1 MTTGAEQAAIAL
13 EAVGADRVFC
23 ITGAGDLALVDAIA
37 HLTKIE
43 LVYSHHEQ
51 AAVMEANGYARTSG
65 KVGVALVTTGGG
77 AANTTTGL
85 LSAQLDSVPVVV
97 IAGNESLLNIQAM
110 EGLRAYGVQG
120 FDSVAVAKPVV
131 KHAVRLQ
138 DPDEVG
144 QAIIAAFAEA
154 QAGRPGAVFVEI
166 PMDIQRRP
174 AKAMQPVT
182 GEFGYSVPVNSYS
195 TTAPGTKVDQLVAKL
210 AQAERPILYVGN
222 GARIDSSAEQVLR
235 FAEQH
240 GIPFALSWSALD
252 LAPNTHPLNLGRI
265 GIYGDRA
272 SNILLQK
279 SDLIL
284 ALGTRL
290 AIPQVGYDKVD
301 FGRLASKWV
310 VDIDAGELEKFPAD
324 GWHPIHAS
332 VSDFMAKLA
341 SESAAVSLHDY
352 TDWRSEISRVWAALP
367 REEQAGPGVP
377 DGYVHSL
384 DVILAINDFAAAD
397 AVICTDVGAPLLNGH
412 YALDAGEQRTIFT
425 SQGLGEMGFGLPGA
439 IGAYFGDTS
448 RQLLC
453 LNTDGAIMFNLQE
466 LQVVRHHAIPMK
478 LFIFNNS
485 GYSMIRISQNNLFE
499 GRIEGSD
506 TDKGISFPDF
516 ADLAHT
522 FGFRH
527 TALNSIDMVR
537 DALPGLLSSP
547 HAELIEIVMSPD
559 QAYFPRLG
567 TGKKADGSLVSPPIE
582 DLTPLISIELLE
594 EMLGYQPSAASF
606 EVRGLR

>member
-1 MTTGAEQAAIAL
+1 MSTGSEQAALAL
-13 EAVGADRVFC
+13 ELLGVNRVFC
-23 ITGAGDLALVDAIA
+23 ITGAGDLALVDAISR
-37 HLTKIE
+37 LTKIE

-77 AANTTTGL
+77 ASNTTTGL
-85 LSAQLDSVPVVV
+85 LSAHLDSVPVVV

-110 EGLRAYGVQG
+110 DGMRAYGVQG

-131 KHAVRLQ
+131 KYAVRVQ
-138 DPDEVG
+138 DPDDVG
-144 QAIIAAFAEA
+144 QSITAAFAEA
-154 QAGRPGAVFVEI
+154 QAGRPGPVFIEI
-166 PMDIQRRP
+166 PMDIQRRV
-174 AKAMQPVT
+174 AKPTPPVT
-182 GEFGYSVPVNSYS
+182 GEFGYSVPANSYS
-195 TTAPGTKVDQLVAKL
+195 TAAAESKVEQFL
-210 AQAERPILYVGN
+210 AALIQAECPILYIGN
-222 GARIDSSAEQVLR
+222 GVRIDSSADQVLR
-235 FAEQH
+235 FAERH

-252 LAPNTHPLNLGRI
+252 LAPNAHPLNLGRI

-272 SNILLQK
+272 ANILLQK
-279 SDLIL
+279 ADLVL

-290 AIPQVGYDKVD
+290 AIPQVGYDKAD
-301 FGRLASKWV
+301 FGRQASKWV
-310 VDIDAGELEKFPAD
+310 VDIDPSELTKFPNEN
-324 GWHPIHAS
+324 WHPVHAT
-332 VSDFMAKLA
+332 VSNFMTSLVDA
-341 SESAAVSLHDY
+341 SDSAQFRDY
-352 TDWRSEISRVWAALP
+352 STWRAEIARVWSALP
-367 REEQAGPGVP
+367 RHEQAGPGVP
-377 DGYVHSL
+377 DGFVHSL
-384 DVILAINDFAAAD
+384 DVILAINDLAAEN

-439 IGAYFGDTS
+439 IGAYFGDTN

-466 LQVVRHHAIPMK
+466 LQVVRHHKIPMK

-485 GYSMIRISQNNLFE
+485 GYSMIRISQNNLFD

-506 TDKGISFPDF
+506 TDQGISFPDF

-522 FGFRH
+522 FGFKH
-527 TALNSIDMVR
+527 TTLNSIDSVR
-537 DALPGLLSSP
+537 SELPALLASP
-547 HAELIEIVMSPD
+547 DAELIEIMMSPD

-594 EMLGYQPSAASF
+594 EMLGYEPSSASF